1 MVILAEVPFCV
12 LVKMLI
18 PLAVKAGIEIA
29 KAHSLF
35 ILRYI
40 KCTAGRVRY

>member
-1 MVILAEVPFCV
+1 MVILAEAPFCV
-12 LVKMLI
+12 LVKIYLTG
-18 PLAVKAGIEIA
+18 VKAEIEIT